1 MQIQFTG
8 HHLEITPALRD
19 YVEKKLQKINTIGDR
34 ITHIH
39 ITLETQKVDQ
49 IALAN
54 ISLPGEQIHVESK
67 SADMYESIDKLID
80 KIMRKI
86 KKYRDLNFR

>member
-8 HHLEITPALRD
+8 HHLDITPAIRD
-19 YVEKKLQKINTIGDR
+19 YVEKKLQKINLMGDR

-49 IALAN
+49 IAMVN
-54 ISLPGEQIHVESK
+54 ISLPGEQIHIESK
-67 SADMYESIDKLID
+67 SPDLYESIDKLVD
-80 KIMRKI
+80 KLLRKI
-86 KKYRDLNFR
+86 KKYRGKHKT